1 MIVSVP
7 SSAFG
12 REPDTGAS
20 RNDTPSSASRSPM
33 ARAAVGAMVDMS
45 IAKAPSPS
53 PCTAPCSPSN
63 TSSTCGASGTI
74 VITTDAPSAASR
86 GVAAALAP
94 CSSANRSAFSLVRV

>member
-20 RNDTPSSASRSPM
+20 RNATPSSASRSPI

-45 IAKAPSPS
+45 IASAPSPS
-53 PCTAPCSPSN
+53 PCTAPCSPSS
-63 TSSTCGASGTI
+63 TSSTSGASGTI
-74 VITTDAPSAASR
+74 VITTEAPSAASR

-94 CSSANRSAFSLVRV
+94 CSSAKRSAFSFVRV